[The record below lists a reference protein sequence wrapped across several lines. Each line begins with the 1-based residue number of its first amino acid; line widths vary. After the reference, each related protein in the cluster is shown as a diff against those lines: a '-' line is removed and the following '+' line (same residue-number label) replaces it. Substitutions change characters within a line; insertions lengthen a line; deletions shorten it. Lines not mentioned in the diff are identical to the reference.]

1 MRACLNRVMLLG
13 HGKLS
18 SLFRGGLQQV
28 ERSVK
33 NGVFR
38 RKRAR
43 SEPGFFLG
51 LGCCSWWR
59 CFFIGRVRIFFRGR
73 AHYFRWD
80 DAFFHDRFAAGIVV
94 VRDREDQRRAIIQR
108 NKLLL
113 GGETKSPLSNDIPAM
128 VRSDGGSQNFR
139 GSGRGGVDQNGDG
152 IPPNYLLGLGRKK
165 LRRDGLAAQRRQGAR
180 RNEKASGRNRLGD
193 LPASAFPHIHY
204 DLAYSLFFR
213 IQETIANFIRAA
225 CVERGNAQHQ
235 NVGIHFLGDDL
246 RRSQLL
252 SNDIDFFRR
261 SLAAPDYPNLDS
273 RARLAIEKIHGLAHG
288 HVASGKSADG
298 FENVAAANS
307 RFGARTIRQHG
318 ENDDVTVALAE
329 RQPGLRRAC
338 IRELLLVLV
347 VFAGREV
354 AGLRVQGFQHPVQGT
369 GGPRPHVGMVDVI
382 LLDFLQDF
390 TVNGERLVGFVVGR
404 AAQDVPNAGVTTD
417 GYRYEKNS
425 NASRSV
431 HAPPFHKKLQSKS
444 IPLPRIGSLWQSK
457 RTPQEGEWS
466 SKVSW
471 DETRGNRQML

>member
-1 MRACLNRVMLLG
+1 MRVCLNRVLLPG
-13 HGKLS
+13 HGKIS
-18 SLFRGGLQQV
+18 SRFRGGLQQV

-33 NGVFR
+33 DGVFR

-51 LGCCSWWR
+51 LGCSWWR
-59 CFFIGRVRIFFRGR
+59 CFFIGRIRIFFRDG

-113 GGETKSPLSNDIPAM
+113 GGETKSPFSNDIPAM

-193 LPASAFPHIHY
+193 LSAPEFPHIHY

-225 CVERGNAQHQ
+225 CVERGNAQNQ
-235 NVGIHFLGDDL
+235 NVGIHLLGDNL
-246 RRSQLL
+246 GRSQLL
-252 SNDIDFFRR
+252 SNEIDFFRC

-273 RARLAIEKIHGLAHG
+273 RTRLAIEKIHGLAHG

-298 FENVAAANS
+298 FENVSAANS
-307 RFGARTIRQHG
+307 RLGARTIRQDG
-318 ENDDVTVALAE
+318 KNDDVTVALAE

-369 GGPRPHVGMVDVI
+369 GGHRPHVGIVDII
-382 LLDFLQDF
+382 LLDFLQNLTID
-390 TVNGERLVGFVVGR
+390 GERLVGFVVRR
-404 AAQDVPNAGVTTD
+404 AAKAVPNAGVTRD

-431 HAPPFHKKLQSKS
+431 HAPPFQKKLQSKS
-444 IPLPRIGSLWQSK
+444 IPLPRIGTLWQSK
-457 RTPQEGEWS
+457 RTPQQR
-466 SKVSW
+466 K
-471 DETRGNRQML
+471 